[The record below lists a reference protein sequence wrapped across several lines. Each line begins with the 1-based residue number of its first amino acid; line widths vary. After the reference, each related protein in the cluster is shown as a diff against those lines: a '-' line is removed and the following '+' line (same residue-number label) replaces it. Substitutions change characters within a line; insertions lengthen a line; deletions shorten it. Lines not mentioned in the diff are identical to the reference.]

1 MSALAIA
8 LVLTAAVFHAG
19 WNLLAKRA
27 GGGLAFSWLFFAL
40 STVIYLPVMIGAQ
53 FISRAHLGVSQ
64 LVAILVT
71 AVLHIGYF
79 VLLQRGYS
87 VGDMSVV
94 YPLARGTGPLLSTI
108 AAIVLLHEHTSV
120 LALAGAAAVIGG
132 VFLLSGGPAI
142 VRADSSTNA
151 GWAVRYGLLT
161 GAVIAAYTLWDKR
174 AVGTL
179 AIPPLVLDWSANAA
193 RTALLAPVAWRRRAE
208 VANEWRTH
216 RPEAVGIAIASP
228 AAYILVLTALRF
240 SPVSRIAPAREVSIL
255 VGAWFGVR
263 FLGEK
268 NGRMRM
274 IASGVIVAGVL
285 GLAFG

>member
-1 MSALAIA
+1 MSALAVA
-8 LVLTAAVFHAG
+8 LILAAAVFHAG

-27 GGGLAFSWLFFAL
+27 GGGLGFSWLFFAL
-40 STVIYLPVMIGAQ
+40 STLLYLPVMIGAQ
-53 FISRAHLGVSQ
+53 IITPTHLGRPQ

-79 VLLQRGYS
+79 GLLQRGYS

-108 AAIVLLHEHTSV
+108 IAIAVLHEHTSS
-120 LALAGAAAVIGG
+120 LALAGAAAVIAG
-132 VFLLSGGPAI
+132 VFLLSGGPSML
-142 VRADSSTNA
+142 RGGSSVNA
-151 GWAVRYGLLT
+151 AWAVRYGLLT

-193 RTALLAPVAWRRRAE
+193 RTVLLAPLALRRRGEVADEWRR
-208 VANEWRTH
+208 H
-216 RPEAVGIAIASP
+216 RREALGIAIASP

-240 SPVSRIAPAREVSIL
+240 SPVSRVAPAREVSIL

-268 NGRMRM
+268 NGRTRM
-274 IASGVIVAGVL
+274 VASAVIVAGVL